1 MKTEV
6 LHVAAGVV
14 WDKTGRVLI
23 ALRHNTAHQ
32 GGLWEFPG
40 GKLEPGESV
49 EQALSRE
56 LKEELD
62 ISVQKLTPL
71 IKTKHQYSDLKVQLD
86 VWTVLDFAGKATGL
100 EGQKIQWV
108 FPEQLK
114 QYSFPEANKPIITA
128 VRLADEYAIL
138 NAIEEKVLVQQFNTL
153 LERGVKLIQAR
164 IKLLP
169 EDAVIRFFEW
179 AMPLCQEQGVQLLLN
194 SAVNGANK
202 VHANGLHLTASDML
216 ALTQKPE
223 NYAWIAASCHNALEL
238 QYAESIGIDFVVLA
252 PVLSTTTHPDAKPLG
267 WTEFKRLT
275 EMTNLPVFALGGLER
290 KDKIK
295 AKMAGAIGIAGI
307 STFLSSKKSQNHQLI
322 QYP

>member
-1 MKTEV
+1 MNTEF
-6 LHVAAGVV
+6 LHVAVGVV
-14 WDKTGRVLI
+14 WDKAGRVMI
-23 ALRHNTAHQ
+23 ALRHDAAHQ

-40 GKLEPGESV
+40 GKIEAGETV

-56 LKEELD
+56 LEEELD
-62 ISVQKLTPL
+62 ISVQKMTPL
-71 IKTKHQYSDLKVQLD
+71 IKIKHQYSDLKVQLD

-114 QYSFPEANKPIITA
+114 QYSFPEANKPIIAT

-179 AMPLCQEQGVQLLLN
+179 AMPLCQEQGVKLLLN

-202 VHANGLHLTASDML
+202 VHANGIHLTASDML

-223 NYAWIAASCHNALEL
+223 NYAWVAASCHNLLEL
-238 QYAESIGIDFVVLA
+238 QYAEAMGVDFVVLA
-252 PVLSTTTHPDAKPLG
+252 PVLLTTTHPDVKPLG
-267 WTEFKRLT
+267 WAQFEQLT
-275 EMTNLPVFALGGLER
+275 EMTNLPVFALGGLKR
-290 KDKIK
+290 TDKKK
-295 AKMAGAIGIAGI
+295 AQMSGAIGLAGI
-307 STFLSSKKSQNHQLI
+307 SMFLA
-322 QYP
+322 